1 MNSGSATV
9 HKGVPF
15 RNVPYHDFYYY
26 VQNAIELGVLFS
38 VSVWEYHKEGGE
50 ISGLVVLRL
59 SGVVQHVDQDIRE
72 GV

>member
-1 MNSGSATV
+1 MYTGTATV
-9 HKGVPF
+9 HKDVSF

-26 VQNAIELGVLFS
+26 IQNAIELGILVS

-59 SGVVQHVDQDIRE
+59 NGVVQNDDQDIRE
-72 GV
+72 GE